1 MQPMK
6 EKEAADRIIAHVYEH
21 VGEFSARLIA
31 PVSPKQFAA
40 AALMRCCRLLN
51 GIFVLYE
58 ARMPELAGI
67 LARQLWEAW
76 VVSLYVLLAK
86 DEAMKVIDGDD
97 FYRKSRIV
105 DYLGVEDDYY
115 QSEPPEKPA
124 PLNYKKLND
133 RVLELLRGRELIDCP
148 SGATTYDVVYG
159 WESVFSTHANRTTVG
174 GHLVKKGDGCLAV
187 SVDSW
192 LPLPNAVPPVFLT
205 CHLAK
210 YVFKE
215 FGLDGDAIAPFVA
228 DLGAQSA
235 NGAEIRF

>member
-1 MQPMK
+1 MRENVSVESPKMLLREDSEAGIRCNPMK
-6 EKEAADRIIAHVYEH
+6 EKEAADRIIAPVYEH

-40 AALMRCCRLLN
+40 AGLMRCCRLLN

-148 SGATTYDVVYG
+148 SGATTYDVVQRLG
-159 WESVFSTHANRTTVG
+159 VGLLDPWEQDDDRRTSG
-174 GHLVKKGDGCLAV
+174 
-187 SVDSW
+187 
-192 LPLPNAVPPVFLT
+192 
-205 CHLAK
+205 
-210 YVFKE
+210 
-215 FGLDGDAIAPFVA
+215 
-228 DLGAQSA
+228 
-235 NGAEIRF
+235 

>member
-1 MQPMK
+1 MK

-40 AALMRCCRLLN
+40 AGLMRCCRLLN
-51 GIFVLYE
+51 GMFVLYG

-97 FYRKSRIV
+97 FYWKSRIV

-115 QSEPPEKPA
+115 HLESAKRSEK
-124 PLNYKKLND
+124 LNYKKVSD
-133 RVLELLRGRELIDCP
+133 RVLELLRGRELVDCP
-148 SGATTYDVVYG
+148 GATIYDVVYG
-159 WESVFSTHANRTTVG
+159 WESVFSTHANRTTIG

-187 SVDSW
+187 SVDSR
-192 LPLPNAVPPVFLT
+192 LPLPNVATPVFLT

-235 NGAEIRF
+235 DDADIRF

>member
-21 VGEFSARLIA
+21 VGAFSARLLG

-40 AALMRCCRLLN
+40 AGLMRCCRLLN
-51 GIFVLYE
+51 GTFLLYG
-58 ARMPELAGI
+58 AKMPELAGI

-97 FYRKSRIV
+97 FYWKSRIV

-115 QSEPPEKPA
+115 HPESAKRSEI
-124 PLNYKKLND
+124 LNYRELSD
-133 RVLELLRGRELIDCP
+133 RVLKLLRERESVDVP
-148 SGATTYDVVYG
+148 DGVTGYDVIYR
-159 WESVFSTHANRTTVG
+159 WESVFSTHANRTTIG

-192 LPLPNAVPPVFLT
+192 LPPPNAATPVFLT
-205 CHLAK
+205 CHLAR

-215 FGLDGDAIAPFVA
+215 FGLDADAIAPFTVKT
-228 DLGAQSA
+228 GRV
-235 NGAEIRF
+235 G

>member
-1 MQPMK
+1 MK

-40 AALMRCCRLLN
+40 AGLMRCCRLLN
-51 GIFVLYE
+51 GIFVLYG

-97 FYRKSRIV
+97 FYWKSRIV

-115 QSEPPEKPA
+115 HPESAKRSEI
-124 PLNYKKLND
+124 LNYRELSD
-133 RVLELLRGRELIDCP
+133 RVLKLLRERESVDVP
-148 SGATTYDVVYG
+148 DGATIYDVVYR
-159 WESVFSTHANRTTVG
+159 WESVFSTHANRTTIG

-187 SVDSW
+187 SVDSR
-192 LPLPNAVPPVFLT
+192 LPLPNVATPVFLT
-205 CHLAK
+205 CHLAR

-235 NGAEIRF
+235 NGADIRF